1 MQLFQHAL
9 QTVFGVFLDAL
20 TFLRLCLSP
29 AATIAAENL
38 FLRKQLGLFVERKV
52 KPRRATDSIR
62 FTLGRLSCWFDWRE
76 ALIVVKPDTLIQWHR
91 KGFRL
96 FWKWKSRPRGRP
108 QVPSNVRKLIREMA
122 LSNPTWGEERIADE
136 LLLKIG
142 IRISPR
148 TVRRYMPKTPKCPAD
163 PKQRWMTFVRNHAKA
178 IIASD
183 FFVVVTASFQ
193 LVYVFVIIEVA
204 SRRVLHFNVTRHP
217 TAGWTLQQLRECI
230 VGDERYRFLIYDRDR
245 IYSRELDGSLK
256 TLGLTVLKTPRK
268 APKANAICERWIG
281 SARRECL
288 DFMIPISE
296 THIRKTL
303 RCWVDHYNRAR
314 PHSSLWPGTPDPSS
328 PRAELQEQR
337 HCIPKDC
344 RVVATSILCGLHHEY
359 RLEKI
364 AA

>member
-1 MQLFQHAL
+1 MEPFQHFV
-9 QTVFGVFLDAL
+9 QTIFDVLLDGL
-20 TFLRLCLSP
+20 MFLRLWLRPS
-29 AATIAAENL
+29 AAVAAENL

-62 FTLGRLSCWFDWRE
+62 FTLARLSRWFDWPA
-76 ALIVVKPDTLIQWHR
+76 ALIVVEPETLTRWHR

-96 FWKWKSRPRGRP
+96 FWKWKSLPRGRP
-108 QVPSNVRKLIREMA
+108 RVPAQLRKLIVEMA
-122 LSNPTWGEERIADE
+122 TQNPIWGEERIADE

-148 TVRRYMPKTPKCPAD
+148 TVRRYMPEAPLRPAD
-163 PKQRWMTFVRNHAKA
+163 PRQRWMTFVHNHAKA

-183 FFVVVTASFQ
+183 FFVVVTATFQ
-193 LVYVFVIIEVA
+193 LVYVFVILEVA
-204 SRRVLHFNVTRHP
+204 NRRVIHFNVTRHP
-217 TAGWTLQQLRECI
+217 TADWTCQQFRECI
-230 VGDERYRFLIYDRDR
+230 VGDEGYRFIIHDRDR
-245 IYSRELDGSLK
+245 IYSRDLDGSLK

-296 THIRKTL
+296 THIRQTL

-314 PHSSLWPGTPDPSS
+314 PHSSLGPGTPDPSS
-328 PRAELQEQR
+328 PKAELQAQR
-337 HCIPKDC
+337 HGIPKDC
-344 RVVATSILCGLHHEY
+344 RVVATSILGGLHHEY

>member
-1 MQLFQHAL
+1 MQPFRQLVE
-9 QTVFGVFLDAL
+9 TVFGVLWDGL
-20 TFLRLCLSP
+20 MFLRLWLRPSV
-29 AATIAAENL
+29 AVAAENL
-38 FLRKQLGLFVERKV
+38 FLRKQLGLFVERRI

-62 FTLGRLSCWFDWRE
+62 FTLGQLSRWFDWPE
-76 ALIVVKPDTLIQWHR
+76 ALIVVQRETLTRWHR

-96 FWKWKSRPRGRP
+96 FWTWKSRPRGRP
-108 QVPSNVRKLIREMA
+108 PVPADLRKLLREMA
-122 LSNPTWGEERIADE
+122 RSNPTWGEERIADE

-148 TVRRYMPKTPKCPAD
+148 TVRRYMPEAPVRPAD

-183 FFVVVTASFQ
+183 FFVVVTATFR
-193 LVYVFVIIEVA
+193 LVYVFVIIELV
-204 SRRVLHFNVTRHP
+204 SRRVLHFNVTHHP
-217 TAGWTLQQLRECI
+217 TADWTLQQYRECV
-230 VGDERYRFLIYDRDR
+230 VGDEGYRFIIHDRDR
-245 IYSRELDGSLK
+245 IYSRDLDSSLK

-268 APKANAICERWIG
+268 SPQANAICERWIG

-296 THIRKTL
+296 THIRQTL
-303 RCWVDHYNRAR
+303 RSWVDHYNRAR
-314 PHSSLWPGTPDPSS
+314 PHSSLGPGTPDPGS
-328 PRAELQEQR
+328 PKAELQAQR

-344 RVVATSILCGLHHEY
+344 RVVTTSILGGLHHEY